1 MRKVLRLILRIPK
14 QLHIPRNALS
24 IRIYCPAVHAQSR
37 FCSTMADNRQK
48 PDVDRDTSVGGKFG
62 SEKGKKVKKEKKND
76 AASLEVR
83 QFCRER

>member
-1 MRKVLRLILRIPK
+1 
-14 QLHIPRNALS
+14 
-24 IRIYCPAVHAQSR
+24 
-37 FCSTMADNRQK
+37 MADNRQK